1 MKKVVLSL
9 LAVLSLCAC
18 TSAPAETKG
27 PKIEVSN
34 STINAVV
41 GQTKA
46 DFKNQICESVTLINT
61 AGEEVGCEYFY
72 YTTPVAT
79 VQAGEYDFTI
89 AYKDGDAVA
98 EATLK
103 LVVSAE

>member
-18 TSAPAETKG
+18 ASTPKE

-46 DFKNQICESVTLINT
+46 DFKDQICESITLINA
-61 AGEEVGCEYFY
+61 AGEEVGCELFY

-79 VQAGEYDFTI
+79 VNPGEYDFTI